1 MAYIEHSF
9 DFSIRDIDK
18 NINLTNKAILGF
30 FEDIGGFHSDIAG
43 YGLKDIEKTRVSW
56 VLLHWKM
63 KVLKRIKYG
72 DAIHVK
78 TWSRGAVRACCYRDY
93 EIYNQ
98 NNELCVIGTSKWT
111 LIHLEKGLMRLT
123 NELLEKYQAEN
134 KAVFENFTFDKLKE
148 PEEKNLTFTYTVQRR
163 DIDINGHMHNL
174 CYLDLAYEALPQNI
188 FEKTVFDNVEIMYK
202 SGAYLGD
209 TMKCFY
215 TAIHNEHIVTIKSE
229 DEKILHAIVKLW

>member
-1 MAYIEHSF
+1 MAYIEHTF

-18 NINLTNKAILGF
+18 NTNITNKALFGF

-43 YGLKDIEKTRVSW
+43 YGLKDIEKTRISW

-63 KVLKRIKYG
+63 KVLKRLKYG
-72 DAIHVK
+72 DTIHVK

-93 EIYNQ
+93 EVYNQ

-123 NELLEKYQAEN
+123 DELLEKYQAEN

-148 PEEKNLTFTYTVQRR
+148 PEESKLTFEYTVQRR
-163 DIDINGHMHNL
+163 DIDINEHMHNL
-174 CYLDLAYEALPQNI
+174 CYLDLAYEALPQDV
-188 FEKTVFDNVEIMYK
+188 FENSSFDNVEIMYK
-202 SGAYLGD
+202 SGSYLGD
-209 TMKCFY
+209 TLKCFY
-215 TAIHNEHIVTIKSE
+215 STSNNEHIVTIKSE
-229 DEKILHAIVKLW
+229 DEKILHAIIKLS